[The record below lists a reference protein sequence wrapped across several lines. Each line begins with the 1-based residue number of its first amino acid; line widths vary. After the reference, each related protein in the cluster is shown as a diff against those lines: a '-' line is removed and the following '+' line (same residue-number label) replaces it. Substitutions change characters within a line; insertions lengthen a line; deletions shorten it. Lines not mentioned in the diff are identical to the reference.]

1 MIELQSDLEY
11 VVSDRLK
18 VSLDAITQFC
28 QRWNIIEFALFGSVL
43 RDDFRPD
50 SDVDVL
56 VTYEPS
62 HRLTLSHLLSM
73 QEEIEQL
80 FHRSVDLVEKKLLKN
95 PYRRSNAAGTRSL
108 DGKQERER
116 RSAGDVAII
125 PAGVAHRCSWDDPA
139 QFIVKL

>member
-1 MIELQSDLEY
+1 MIELQADLEY

-18 VSLDAITQFC
+18 VSLDAIAQFC
-28 QRWNIIEFALFGSVL
+28 QRWNIVEFALFGSVL

-62 HRLTLSHLLSM
+62 HRLTLSHLLGM
-73 QEEIEQL
+73 QEEIEHL
-80 FHRSVDLVEKKLLKN
+80 FHRPVDLVEKKQLKN
-95 PYRRSNAAGTRSL
+95 PYRRSNAPGTRSL

-116 RSAGDVAII
+116 QSAGDIAII
-125 PAGVAHRCSWDDPA
+125 YSGRSCSS
-139 QFIVKL
+139 L

>member
-1 MIELQSDLEY
+1 
-11 VVSDRLK
+11 VSDRLK
-18 VSLDAITQFC
+18 VSLDAIAQFC

>member
-1 MIELQSDLEY
+1 MIELQADLEY

-18 VSLDAITQFC
+18 VSLDAISQFC

-62 HRLTLSHLLSM
+62 HRITLSNSLSM
-73 QEEIEQL
+73 QEETEYL
-80 FHRSVDLVEKKLLKN
+80 FHRCVDLVEKKLLKN
-95 PYRRSNAAGTRSL
+95 PYRLSNILKTYRVIYASGRSG
-108 DGKQERER
+108 
-116 RSAGDVAII
+116 
-125 PAGVAHRCSWDDPA
+125 
-139 QFIVKL
+139 

>member
-18 VSLDAITQFC
+18 VSLDAIAQFC

-73 QEEIEQL
+73 QEEIEHL

-95 PYRRSNAAGTRSL
+95 PYRRSNILKT
-108 DGKQERER
+108 
-116 RSAGDVAII
+116 
-125 PAGVAHRCSWDDPA
+125 HRVIYASE
-139 QFIVKL
+139 QSG

>member
-1 MIELQSDLEY
+1 MRSRNFASAGTLS
-11 VVSDRLK
+11 
-18 VSLDAITQFC
+18 SLPCLA
-28 QRWNIIEFALFGSVL
+28 GVL

-73 QEEIEQL
+73 QEEIEHL
-80 FHRSVDLVEKKLLKN
+80 FDRSVDLVEKKQLKN
-95 PYRRSNAAGTRSL
+95 PYRRSNAPGTRSL

-116 RSAGDVAII
+116 RSARDIAII
-125 PAGVAHRCSWDDPA
+125 PAGVAHPCSWDDPA